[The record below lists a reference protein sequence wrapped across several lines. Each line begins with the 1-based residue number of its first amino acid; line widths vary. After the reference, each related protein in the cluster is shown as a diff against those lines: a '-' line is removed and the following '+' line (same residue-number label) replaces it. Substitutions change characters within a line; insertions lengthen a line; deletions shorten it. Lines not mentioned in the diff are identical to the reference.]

1 MESKILQKLSTML
14 GEHFDG
20 TPLHPEE
27 FIIEAVTSA
36 LSERSLFQGQAHP
49 RKRPCEEFDCVMNA
63 KESFA
68 DEDNVDAALEC
79 AEEDIA
85 QNLC

>member
-1 MESKILQKLSTML
+1 MESKILQKLSTIL
-14 GEHFDG
+14 AEHFDG

-63 KESFA
+63 KEPFDA
-68 DEDNVDAALEC
+68 EFHVDAALEC

>member
-27 FIIEAVTSA
+27 FIIEAGTSA
-36 LSERSLFQGQAHP
+36 LNEPICYPP